1 MREADGGP
9 DWVGAGQA
17 DSTMGYLWLV
27 GVVLVTAASSGST
40 VGIILMKKSFGDT
53 GEHQTCGD
61 KLIWISGLVMMIL
74 GAILDFVAFGFAAQS
89 LIAPLGS
96 VTLLCNVILSPIMLG
111 ETVAKSDWVASFVIA
126 AGCTV
131 AIAFGDHETKTYEY
145 DYLMD
150 LYSEV
155 GVIIYLPTVVL
166 TVIGLFFGA
175 YVIEKP
181 AFEAAEKERSNRIS
195 LDTVQIGRNK
205 LSGSGEALVGNDA
218 AMQNVQL
225 PGGFMVQVEEIPDE
239 REPLTPGGSKV
250 INKSPRGSDSSE
262 GSDGP
267 LNKKPQKD
275 SQDFQEDTEKP
286 LTPQQVLPHIP
297 QKLRLFHGFCKAA
310 AGGLAGSCSVLFGK
324 GVAEIVKPCFTDND
338 GSGFTHYQTYLIIL
352 AMAGTLVIQMKG
364 LNGGLEFHPAVFVVP
379 VYQTFW
385 IMGSIIGGGVYF
397 KEFEGMKALSFAMFV
412 IGVLLSI
419 VGVYIL
425 TYFRWDAEMAK
436 FEAELG
442 LVPKKIADDD
452 SDCQELA
459 SIGIQ
464 PTNTG
469 KVDQSPE
476 KYSNLS
482 VDTRSDSDNSETDPN
497 AINRSPMASNAARNI
512 MMTPYE
518 QEIADNTL
526 KPDPGPATEDTLK
539 VVSARPTSL
548 PPIRGAPA
556 LSGGATPNEEKA
568 SRAAMRKKRML
579 RKKLLTDGAA
589 EDQPDV

>member
-1 MREADGGP
+1 
-9 DWVGAGQA
+9 
-17 DSTMGYLWLV
+17 MGYLWLV

-111 ETVAKSDWVASFVIA
+111 ETVAMSDWVASVVIA

-131 AIAFGDHETKTYEY
+131 AIAFGDHETKTYTY

-155 GVIIYLPTVVL
+155 GVIVYLPTVAL
-166 TVIGLFFGA
+166 TVIGLFVGA

-205 LSGSGEALVGNDA
+205 LSESGEALVEDDGMRG
-218 AMQNVQL
+218 MQNVQL
-225 PGGFMVQVEEIPDE
+225 PGGFMVQVEEVPHE
-239 REPLTPGGSKV
+239 LEPLTPGGSKV
-250 INKSPRGSDSSE
+250 SNKSPRDSDSSE

-338 GSGFTHYQTYLIIL
+338 GSGFTRYQTYLIIF
-352 AMAGTLVIQMKG
+352 AMTGTLVIQMKG

-397 KEFEGMKALSFAMFV
+397 KEFEGMEALNFAMFV
-412 IGVLLSI
+412 IGVILSI

-436 FEAELG
+436 FEEELG
-442 LVPKKIADDD
+442 LVPKNVADDD
-452 SDCQELA
+452 SDCHELA
-459 SIGIQ
+459 AIGVQ
-464 PTNTG
+464 PTKDTG

-497 AINRSPMASNAARNI
+497 ATNRSPMASNAARNI

-518 QEIADNTL
+518 QDIADNTL
-526 KPDPGPATEDTLK
+526 KPDSAPEGEDTLK
-539 VVSARPTSL
+539 VVSARATSL
-548 PPIRGAPA
+548 PPIRGSPSARGSLESSPHP
-556 LSGGATPNEEKA
+556 SQDKA

-579 RKKLLTDGAA
+579 RKQLLADGVA
-589 EDQPDV
+589 EDQLDV